1 MIRRDKLNI
10 NEEAARLQVLSALVS
25 RAQLSASLG
34 QQTYGGDRDVYQA
47 LGYPT
52 QVKFSDYASRY
63 ARQDIATAV
72 IDRPVNLTWEGDIA
86 IQESK
91 KEAETPLE
99 KSWKQLCIDLELK
112 SKFIRIDKISGIG
125 CYGILLLG
133 LDDVK
138 NPEGFAQQVKVG
150 ARKLLY
156 VKPYSEASAKI
167 EMYEEDTKNPRYG
180 KPLLYAITTN
190 QADGSTSQS
199 NTMSTQ
205 TIRVHYSRVI
215 HIVDGLLENDVIGTP
230 RLQSVFNR
238 LIDLEKLV
246 GGDAEMFWR
255 GARPGYQGVVDKE
268 FQMTD
273 ETKEDMKDQI
283 AEYEHNL
290 RRILINEGVKL
301 EALTQAM
308 ADPLNHVEIQ
318 IQMISAATG
327 IPKRI
332 LTGTERGELSSNQ
345 DSTEWK
351 AWVKGRRKDHAET
364 QIVRPFIERCI
375 LYGVLPKT
383 ISDEYTVVWSD
394 LFAMSEKER
403 IEVGKNR
410 TSALKEYVSTPMAE
424 DIVPPAA
431 FFEFFLGFDDDQ
443 QKLIKE
449 MVNKEVFSESFSL
462 TPPPPVMNPGGQA
475 PIKGKASV
483 TVKPASKMQRLANST
498 AKK

>member
-1 MIRRDKLNI
+1 MIRKNKINI
-10 NEEAARLQVLSALVS
+10 NEQAVKLQVLSALVS

-34 QQTYGGDRDVYQA
+34 QQTYGGERDVYQA
-47 LGYPT
+47 LGYPN
-52 QVKFSDYASRY
+52 QIKFEDFASRY

-72 IDRPVNLTWEGDIA
+72 IDRPVALTWEGDVA

-91 KEAETPLE
+91 KKEETLLE
-99 KSWKQLCIDLELK
+99 KEWKQLCIDLELK

-125 CYGILLLG
+125 CYGVLLLG
-133 LDDVK
+133 LDDVTS
-138 NPEGFAQQVKVG
+138 PEGFASQVKVG
-150 ARKLLY
+150 KRKLLY
-156 VKPYSEASAKI
+156 VKPYSENSAKI
-167 EMYEEDTKNPRYG
+167 ESYEEDTKNPRYG
-180 KPLLYAITTN
+180 KPLLYSISTN
-190 QADGSTSQS
+190 QQDGSTSQS
-199 NTMSTQ
+199 NTMSSQ

-255 GARPGYQGVVDKE
+255 GARPGYQGVVDSE
-268 FQMTD
+268 YQMTN
-273 ETKEDMKDQI
+273 ETKEDLKDQI

-308 ADPLNHVEIQ
+308 ADPINHVEIQ

-351 AWVKGRRKDHAET
+351 AWVKGRRKDHAEV

-375 LYGVLPKT
+375 LYGVLPKATSGNYT
-383 ISDEYTVVWSD
+383 ILWSD

-424 DIVPPAA
+424 SIVPPQA
-431 FFEFFLGFDDDQ
+431 FFEFFLGLDEDQ
-443 QKLIKE
+443 QFLISE

-462 TPPPPVMNPGGQA
+462 TPPEIPPEKV
-475 PIKGKASV
+475 IASA
-483 TVKPASKMQRLANST
+483 TQKPASKMQRSANKT
-498 AKK
+498 VKK